1 MVTGGG
7 LFNSGYTNYTTPG
20 GVNSGVLQY
29 LYYVVI
35 LLLVGIV
42 ILVILHFSG
51 ITIFK
56 TEPGKKG
63 LLSLPGSD
71 DSKLFW
77 KKGLSIVDLSGSNI
91 TSAKNY
97 SFTFDFI
104 LDDPTRTIAMP
115 KVLFSRGNSPAVYP
129 ETYPDTAL
137 ITSII
142 PTFNVCVYMEKT
154 TNNLVVA
161 VQTVKT
167 TASGTTYPITSV
179 VIPNIPIRKQISLG
193 VMVGDKAL
201 EVYVNGYLAKTKN
214 YLYPIREEIGDFRG
228 PTDLIQQSVRV
239 QDLRLWNRPLSPS
252 EFRSYVSTGTQF
264 ELKEIPDTCL
274 TTGNTA

>member
-1 MVTGGG
+1 MGTGGG

-29 LYYVVI
+29 LYYIVI
-35 LLLVGIV
+35 ILLVGV
-42 ILVILHFSG
+42 VLLVILHFAG
-51 ITIFK
+51 IPIIK

-63 LLSLPGSD
+63 IISLPGSD

-77 KKGLSIVDLSGSNI
+77 KKGTNINDLTGSII
-91 TSAKNY
+91 TPAKNY

-104 LDDPTRTIAMP
+104 LDDPTRTIDMP

-129 ETYPDTAL
+129 QSFGDNDL
-137 ITSII
+137 ITRII

-161 VQTVKT
+161 VQNVLNET
-167 TASGTTYPITSV
+167 TKALTSI

-214 YLYPIREEIGDFRG
+214 YLYPISEETGDFRA
-228 PTDLIQQSVRV
+228 PTDLIQQSVRI
-239 QDLRLWNRPLSPS
+239 QDLRLWNRPLSPY

-264 ELKEIPDTCL
+264 ELKEMQDTCI
-274 TTGNTA
+274 AK

>member
-1 MVTGGG
+1 MGTGGG

-29 LYYVVI
+29 LYYIVI
-35 LLLVGIV
+35 ILLVGIV
-42 ILVILHFSG
+42 ILVILHF
-51 ITIFK
+51 TVTPIFK
-56 TEPGKKG
+56 TDPGKKG
-63 LLSLPGSD
+63 IISLPGSD

-77 KKGLSIVDLSGSNI
+77 KKGTPISDLSGSLVN
-91 TSAKNY
+91 SAKNY

-104 LDDPTRTIAMP
+104 LDDPTKTIDKP
-115 KVLFSRGNSPAVYP
+115 KILFSRGNSAPNYP
-129 ETYPDTAL
+129 ETYPDTAT
-137 ITSII
+137 IVNVI

-154 TNNLVVA
+154 TNNLIVA
-161 VQTVKT
+161 VQTIKT

-179 VIPNIPIRKQISLG
+179 EIPNIPIRKQISLG
-193 VMVGDKAL
+193 AMVGDKAL

-214 YLYPIREEIGDFRG
+214 YLYPIREETGDFRG
-228 PTDLIQQSVRV
+228 PTDLIQQSIRV

-264 ELKEIPDTCL
+264 ELKEMQDTCI
-274 TTGNTA
+274 TK